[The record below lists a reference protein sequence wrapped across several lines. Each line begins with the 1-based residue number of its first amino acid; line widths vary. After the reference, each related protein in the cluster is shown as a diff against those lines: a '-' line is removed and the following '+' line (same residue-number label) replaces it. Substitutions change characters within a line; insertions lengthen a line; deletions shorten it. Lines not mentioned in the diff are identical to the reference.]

1 MRKIIFCITLTVAL
15 FSLLLLT
22 ASCQRTFTMSMGGG
36 GESYEEEG
44 SPDQSGGF
52 IMGPSGGIYSDGS
65 HDHVFISITLKEP
78 TCTEEGLQGEAKC
91 TICQQVLR
99 GQKVI
104 PPRGHQEA
112 VDPAVAPTC
121 TEAGKTQGSHCEVC
135 NEVLSAPQPIPPA
148 GHTAT
153 NTDAIAPTCT
163 EEGHT
168 AGSYCAIC
176 KEVFSGSAIPALGH
190 TEVIDPAVAATCT
203 TPGKTQGK
211 HCSVCNDTV
220 IAQDT
225 LPANGH
231 REVTIPGTAATCTAS
246 GKTDGKRCLVC
257 NYIIEEQTVL
267 NKLGHSYSG
276 GNCTRCGVE
285 DPSTSGGGGGGTTSV
300 NVAFETNSLD
310 YTQFGMGTI
319 IDSSIRTDGNDII
332 FTLTIRKG
340 GFESAYGEF
349 AFKWTILGDGW
360 TKLATGV
367 ESTSTLQSGETE
379 TVTVTVRDVISSK
392 YDSYKIRLGNPAI

>member
-15 FSLLLLT
+15 LSLLLLM

-44 SPDQSGGF
+44 SSDQSGGL
-52 IMGPSGGIYSDGS
+52 IMGPPDGIYSDGS

-104 PPRGHQEA
+104 PPRGHHEI

-121 TEAGKTQGSHCEVC
+121 TEAGKTQGAHCEVC
-135 NEVLSAPQPIPPA
+135 NEVLSAPQPIPST
-148 GHTAT
+148 GHTVT
-153 NTDAIAPTCT
+153 NTDEIAPTCT

-176 KEVFSGSAIPALGH
+176 KEVFSGSALPALGH

-211 HCSVCNDTV
+211 HCSVCNTTLA
-220 IAQDT
+220 AQGT

-231 REVTIPGTAATCTAS
+231 REITIPGTAATCTAA
-246 GKTDGKRCLVC
+246 GMTDGKRCLVC

-267 NKLGHSYSG
+267 DKLGHSYSG
-276 GNCTRCGVE
+276 GNCTRCGAE
-285 DPSTSGGGGGGTTSV
+285 DPSAGGGGGGGTTSAKV
-300 NVAFETNSLD
+300 TFETMSLD
-310 YTQFGMGTI
+310 YDQAGMGKI
-319 IDSSIRTDGNDII
+319 IGNSIRVEGDDII
-332 FTLTIRKG
+332 FTLTIQKS

-349 AFKWTILGDGW
+349 DFKWTILGDGW
-360 TKLATGV
+360 TKLATG
-367 ESTSTLQSGETE
+367 EASTSTLHGGEIE

-392 YDSYKIRLGNPAI
+392 YGSYKIRLGNPGI